1 MKRFA
6 IFPLF
11 ASFCSFG
18 STFQC
23 ESEFAWLK
31 STFENND
38 AGFQYSVENKGLDL
52 YSAHNSAILARVQ
65 SAKSE
70 AQCHTVLSDWLTFFR
85 KGHIGLVL
93 NTDGTE
99 EAVREP
105 AVHDFDLSAFKQ
117 YLESKSDE
125 TLEGIWQFSSYT
137 VALKKEGNVHKAYIV
152 ESTNPSWK
160 AGQVKF
166 ILNDPA
172 DSNTAKV
179 TFFMGDHS
187 ARQIDTMTLLGNNDV
202 VLGNS
207 FIVMSR
213 QEPREESSP
222 EIARY
227 VRLLTTNG
235 PLFEKISEN
244 TVLVRIPS
252 FDHAFKRDIDEV
264 IAKHLDT
271 ILKTENLIIDIRG
284 NGGGSDVSYASL
296 LPILYTNPIR
306 TVGMEYLSTELN
318 NSRMLGFLQNPHFS
332 EEEKQWAKDGYDI
345 LQQHIGSYINIDED
359 VTMETFDKIE
369 PLPKSI
375 GVLVDSSNGS
385 TAEQFLLAAKQ
396 SKKVKLF
403 GQTTAG
409 VLDIS
414 NMYQTDSPSGV
425 FTLHYSL
432 TKSLRIPHMA
442 IDGVGIQPDY
452 SIDGELPLYQ
462 WTSHTQKIL
471 EGM

>member
-1 MKRFA
+1 M
-6 IFPLF
+6 
-11 ASFCSFG
+11 
-18 STFQC
+18 
-23 ESEFAWLK
+23 
-31 STFENND
+31 
-38 AGFQYSVENKGLDL
+38 
-52 YSAHNSAILARVQ
+52 
-65 SAKSE
+65 
-70 AQCHTVLSDWLTFFR
+70 
-85 KGHIGLVL
+85 
-93 NTDGTE
+93 
-99 EAVREP
+99 
-105 AVHDFDLSAFKQ
+105 HDFDLSAFKQ
-117 YLESKSDE
+117 HLKSQRDE

-166 ILNDPA
+166 IVNDPE
-172 DSNTAKV
+172 DNNTAKV

-187 ARQIDTMTLLGNNDV
+187 ARQIDTMTLLGNNEV

-213 QEPREESSP
+213 EEPRQESSP
-222 EIARY
+222 EITRY
-227 VRLLTTNG
+227 VRLLSTKA
-235 PLFEKISEN
+235 PLFEKVSEN
-244 TVLVRIPS
+244 TVLVRIPA
-252 FDHAFKRDIDEV
+252 FDHAFKKDIDAV

-345 LQQHIGSYINIDED
+345 LNQHIGSYINIDED
-359 VTMETFDKIE
+359 VTVETFDKIE

-414 NMYQTDSPSGV
+414 NMYQTDSPSGT
-425 FTLHYSL
+425 FTLYYSL

-452 SIDGELPLYQ
+452 YIDGELPLYQ
-462 WTSHTQKIL
+462 WTSYTQKIL

>member
-38 AGFQYSVENKGLDL
+38 AGFQYSVEKKGQDL

-70 AQCHTVLSDWLTFFR
+70 AQCQTVLSDWLTFFR
-85 KGHIGLVL
+85 KGHVGLVL
-93 NTDGTE
+93 NTNGTE
-99 EAVREP
+99 GTLRESV
-105 AVHDFDLSAFKQ
+105 VHDFDLSAFKQ
-117 YLESKSDE
+117 YLKSKHDE

-187 ARQIDTMTLLGNNDV
+187 ARQIDTMTLLGNNEV

-213 QEPREESSP
+213 EEPRQESFP
-222 EIARY
+222 EITRY
-227 VRLLTTNG
+227 VRLLSTKA
-235 PLFEKISEN
+235 PLFEKVSEN
-244 TVLVRIPS
+244 TVLVRIPA
-252 FDHAFKRDIDEV
+252 FDHAFKKDIDAV

-271 ILKTENLIIDIRG
+271 ILNTENLIIDIRG

-345 LQQHIGSYINIDED
+345 LQQHIGSYINIEED
-359 VTMETFDKIE
+359 VTVETFDKIE
-369 PLPKSI
+369 PLPKNI

-414 NMYQTDSPSGV
+414 NMYQTDSPSGT
-425 FTLHYSL
+425 FTLYYSL

-452 SIDGELPLYQ
+452 YIDGELPLYQ
-462 WTSHTQKIL
+462 WTSYTQKIL

>member
-11 ASFCSFG
+11 ASFCTFG

-38 AGFQYSVENKGLDL
+38 AGFQYSVEKKGQDL

-85 KGHIGLVL
+85 KGHIGLAL
-93 NTDGTE
+93 NTNGSE
-99 EAVREP
+99 EAVRESV
-105 AVHDFDLSAFKQ
+105 VHDFDLSAFKQ
-117 YLESKSDE
+117 HLKSQRDE

-166 ILNDPA
+166 IVNDPE
-172 DSNTAKV
+172 DNNTAKV

-187 ARQIDTMTLLGNNDV
+187 ARQINNMMFLGNNHV

-213 QEPREESSP
+213 QEPRQESSP
-222 EIARY
+222 EVTRY
-227 VRLLTTNG
+227 VRLLSAKA
-235 PLFEKISEN
+235 PLFKRISEN

-252 FDHAFKRDIDEV
+252 FNHAFKKDIDAL
-264 IAKHLDT
+264 IAKHLDK

-284 NGGGSDVSYASL
+284 NGGGSDASYASL

-306 TVGMEYLSTELN
+306 TVGVEYLSTELN

-345 LQQHIGSYINIDED
+345 LQQHIGSYINIGED
-359 VTMETFDKIE
+359 VTVEKFDKIE

-375 GVLVDSSNGS
+375 GVFVDSSNGS

-414 NMYQTDSPSGV
+414 NMYKTDSPSGA

-452 SIDGELPLYQ
+452 YIDEEIPIYE
-462 WTSHTQKIL
+462 WTSYT
-471 EGM
+471 

>member
-1 MKRFA
+1 MH
-6 IFPLF
+6 
-11 ASFCSFG
+11 
-18 STFQC
+18 
-23 ESEFAWLK
+23 
-31 STFENND
+31 
-38 AGFQYSVENKGLDL
+38 DL
-52 YSAHNSAILARVQ
+52 
-65 SAKSE
+65 
-70 AQCHTVLSDWLTFFR
+70 
-85 KGHIGLVL
+85 
-93 NTDGTE
+93 
-99 EAVREP
+99 
-105 AVHDFDLSAFKQ
+105 DLSAFKQ
-117 YLESKSDE
+117 YLKSQRDE

-166 ILNDPA
+166 IVNDPE
-172 DSNTAKV
+172 DNNTAKV

-187 ARQIDTMTLLGNNDV
+187 ARQIDTMTLLGNNEV

-213 QEPREESSP
+213 EEPRQESSP
-222 EIARY
+222 EITRY
-227 VRLLTTNG
+227 VRLLSTKA

-244 TVLVRIPS
+244 TVLVRIPA
-252 FDHAFKRDIDEV
+252 FDHAFKKDIDAV

-345 LQQHIGSYINIDED
+345 LNQHIGSYINIDED
-359 VTMETFDKIE
+359 VTVETFDKIE

-414 NMYQTDSPSGV
+414 NMYQTDSPSGT
-425 FTLHYSL
+425 FTLYYSL

-452 SIDGELPLYQ
+452 YIDGELPLYQ
-462 WTSHTQKIL
+462 WTSYTQKVL

>member
-38 AGFQYSVENKGLDL
+38 AGFQYSVEKKGQDL

-85 KGHIGLVL
+85 KGHIGLAL
-93 NTDGTE
+93 NTNGSE
-99 EAVREP
+99 EAVRESV
-105 AVHDFDLSAFKQ
+105 VHDFDLSAFKQ
-117 YLESKSDE
+117 HLKSQRDE

-166 ILNDPA
+166 IVNDPE
-172 DSNTAKV
+172 DNNTAKV

-187 ARQIDTMTLLGNNDV
+187 ARQIDTITYLGNNEV

-213 QEPREESSP
+213 EEPRQESSP

-227 VRLLTTNG
+227 VRLLSTKA
-235 PLFEKISEN
+235 PLFEKVSEN
-244 TVLVRIPS
+244 TVLVRIPA
-252 FDHAFKRDIDEV
+252 FDHAFKKDIDAV

-332 EEEKQWAKDGYDI
+332 EEEKQWAKDGYNI
-345 LQQHIGSYINIDED
+345 LQQHIGSYINIEED
-359 VTMETFDKIE
+359 VTVETFDKIE
-369 PLPKSI
+369 PLPKNI

-414 NMYQTDSPSGV
+414 NMYQTDSPSGT
-425 FTLHYSL
+425 FTLYYSL

-452 SIDGELPLYQ
+452 YIDGELPLYQ
-462 WTSHTQKIL
+462 WTSYTQKIL

>member
-6 IFPLF
+6 ILPLF

-23 ESEFAWLK
+23 ESEFEWLK

-38 AGFQYSVENKGLDL
+38 AGFQYSVEKKGQDL
-52 YSAHNSAILARVQ
+52 YSAHNNAILARVQ
-65 SAKSE
+65 SAKNE
-70 AQCHTVLSDWLTFFR
+70 AQCHTVLIDWLKFFR
-85 KGHIGLVL
+85 KGHVGLGL
-93 NTDGTE
+93 NTNGTV
-99 EAVREP
+99 EATRESE
-105 AVHDFDLSAFKQ
+105 VHDFDLSSFKQ
-117 YLESKSDE
+117 YLKSKRDE

-137 VALKKEGNVHKAYIV
+137 VALKKEGKVHKAYIV
-152 ESTNPSWK
+152 ESTNPLWK

-187 ARQIDTMTLLGNNDV
+187 TRQIETITYLGNNEV

-213 QEPREESSP
+213 EEPRQESSP
-222 EIARY
+222 EITRY
-227 VRLLTTNG
+227 VRLLSTKA

-252 FDHAFKRDIDEV
+252 FDHALKKDIDAV
-264 IAKHLDT
+264 IAEHLDT

-284 NGGGSDVSYASL
+284 NGGGSDASYASL

-306 TVGMEYLSTELN
+306 TVGVEYLSTKLN
-318 NSRMLGFLQNPHFS
+318 NSRMLGFLQKPHFS

-345 LQQHIGSYINIDED
+345 LQQHIGSYINIGND
-359 VTMETFDKIE
+359 VTVSTFDKIE

-414 NMYQTDSPSGV
+414 NMYKTDSPSGT

-432 TKSLRIPHMA
+432 TRSLRIPHMA

-452 SIDGELPLYQ
+452 YIDSELPLYQ
-462 WTSHTQKIL
+462 WMSYTQKIL

>member
-38 AGFQYSVENKGLDL
+38 AGFQYSVEKKGQDL

-85 KGHIGLVL
+85 KGHIGLAL
-93 NTDGTE
+93 NTNGSE
-99 EAVREP
+99 EAVRESV
-105 AVHDFDLSAFKQ
+105 VHDFDLSAFKQ
-117 YLESKSDE
+117 HLKSQRDE

-187 ARQIDTMTLLGNNDV
+187 ARQIDTMTLLGNNEV

-213 QEPREESSP
+213 EEPRQESFP
-222 EIARY
+222 EITRY
-227 VRLLTTNG
+227 VRLLSTKA
-235 PLFEKISEN
+235 PLFEKVSEN
-244 TVLVRIPS
+244 TVLVRIPA
-252 FDHAFKRDIDEV
+252 FDHAFKKDIDAV

-271 ILKTENLIIDIRG
+271 ILNTENLIIDIRG

-345 LQQHIGSYINIDED
+345 LNQHIGSYINIDED
-359 VTMETFDKIE
+359 VTVETFDKIE

-414 NMYQTDSPSGV
+414 NMYQTDSPSGT
-425 FTLHYSL
+425 FTLYYSL

-452 SIDGELPLYQ
+452 YIDGELPLYQ
-462 WTSHTQKIL
+462 WTSYTQKIL

>member
-6 IFPLF
+6 ILPLF

-23 ESEFAWLK
+23 ESEFEWLK

-38 AGFQYSVENKGLDL
+38 AGFQYSVEKKGQDL
-52 YSAHNSAILARVQ
+52 YSAHNNAILARVQ
-65 SAKSE
+65 SAKNE
-70 AQCHTVLSDWLTFFR
+70 AQCHTVLIDWLKFFR
-85 KGHIGLVL
+85 KGHVGLGL
-93 NTDGTE
+93 NTNGTV
-99 EAVREP
+99 EATRESE
-105 AVHDFDLSAFKQ
+105 VHDFDLSSFKQ
-117 YLESKSDE
+117 YLKSKRDE

-137 VALKKEGNVHKAYIV
+137 VALKKEGNVHKAYIL

-187 ARQIDTMTLLGNNDV
+187 TRQIETITYLGNNEV

-213 QEPREESSP
+213 EEPRQESSP
-222 EIARY
+222 EITRY
-227 VRLLTTNG
+227 VRLLSTKA

-252 FDHAFKRDIDEV
+252 FDHALKKDIDAV
-264 IAKHLDT
+264 IAEHLDT

-284 NGGGSDVSYASL
+284 NGGGSDASYASL

-306 TVGMEYLSTELN
+306 TVGVEYLSTELN

-345 LQQHIGSYINIDED
+345 LQQHIGSYINIGED
-359 VTMETFDKIE
+359 VTVATFDKVE

-414 NMYQTDSPSGV
+414 NMYKTDSPSGV

-442 IDGVGIQPDY
+442 VDGVGIQPDY
-452 SIDGELPLYQ
+452 YIDEELPLYE
-462 WTSHTQKIL
+462 WTSFTRNVL
-471 EGM
+471 ETL

>member
-38 AGFQYSVENKGLDL
+38 AGFQYSVEKKGQDL
-52 YSAHNSAILARVQ
+52 YSAHNNAILARVQ
-65 SAKSE
+65 SAKNE
-70 AQCHTVLSDWLTFFR
+70 AQCQTVLSDWLTFFR
-85 KGHIGLVL
+85 KGHVGLVL
-93 NTDGTE
+93 NTNGSE
-99 EAVREP
+99 ETVRESV
-105 AVHDFDLSAFKQ
+105 VHDFDLSAFKQ
-117 YLESKSDE
+117 HLKSQRDE

-187 ARQIDTMTLLGNNDV
+187 ARQIDTMTLLGNNEV

-213 QEPREESSP
+213 EEPRQESFP
-222 EIARY
+222 EITRY
-227 VRLLTTNG
+227 VRLLSTKA
-235 PLFEKISEN
+235 PLFEKVSEN
-244 TVLVRIPS
+244 TVLVRIPA
-252 FDHAFKRDIDEV
+252 FDHAFKKDIDAV

-271 ILKTENLIIDIRG
+271 ILNTENLIIDIRG

-318 NSRMLGFLQNPHFS
+318 NSRMLGFLENPHFS

-345 LQQHIGSYINIDED
+345 LQQHIGSYINIDDD
-359 VTMETFDKIE
+359 VTVETFDKIE

-414 NMYQTDSPSGV
+414 NMYQTDSPSGTY
-425 FTLHYSL
+425 TLHYSL

-452 SIDGELPLYQ
+452 YIDGELPLYQ
-462 WTSHTQKIL
+462 WTSYTQKIL

>member
-1 MKRFA
+1 VKRFA
-6 IFPLF
+6 ILPLF

-23 ESEFAWLK
+23 ESEFEWLK

-38 AGFQYSVENKGLDL
+38 AGFQYSVEKKGQDL
-52 YSAHNSAILARVQ
+52 YSAHNNAILARVQ
-65 SAKSE
+65 SAKNE
-70 AQCHTVLSDWLTFFR
+70 AQCQTVLSDWLAFFR
-85 KGHIGLVL
+85 NGHIGLAL
-93 NTDGTE
+93 NTNNSNETVTE
-99 EAVREP
+99 SK
-105 AVHDFDLSAFKQ
+105 VHDFDLSAFKQ
-117 YLESKSDE
+117 HLETKSDE
-125 TLEGIWQFSSYT
+125 SLEGIWQFSSYT
-137 VALKKEGNVHKAYIV
+137 VALKKEGNVHEGYIV

-166 ILNDPA
+166 IVNDPEDDNA
-172 DSNTAKV
+172 AKV

-187 ARQIDTMTLLGNNDV
+187 ARQINNMMFLGNNHV

-213 QEPREESSP
+213 QEPRQESSP
-222 EIARY
+222 EVTRY
-227 VRLLTTNG
+227 VRLLSAKA
-235 PLFEKISEN
+235 PLFKRISEN

-252 FDHAFKRDIDEV
+252 FNHAFKKDIDAL
-264 IAKHLDT
+264 IAKHLDK

-284 NGGGSDVSYASL
+284 NGGGSDASYASL

-306 TVGMEYLSTELN
+306 TVGVEYLSTELN

-345 LQQHIGSYINIDED
+345 LQQHIGSYINIGED
-359 VTMETFDKIE
+359 VTVEKFDKIE

-375 GVLVDSSNGS
+375 GVFVDSSNGS

-414 NMYQTDSPSGV
+414 NMYKTDSPSGA

-452 SIDGELPLYQ
+452 YIDEEIPIYE
-462 WTSHTQKIL
+462 WTSYTQKIL

>member
-23 ESEFAWLK
+23 ESEFEWLK

-38 AGFQYSVENKGLDL
+38 AGFQYSVEKKGQDL
-52 YSAHNSAILARVQ
+52 YSAHNNAVLARVQ
-65 SAKSE
+65 SARNE
-70 AQCHTVLSDWLTFFR
+70 AQCQTVLSDWLTFFR
-85 KGHIGLVL
+85 KGHVGLVL
-93 NTDGTE
+93 NTNGTE
-99 EAVREP
+99 ETVRESV
-105 AVHDFDLSAFKQ
+105 VHDFDLSAFKQ
-117 YLESKSDE
+117 YLKSKRDE

-172 DSNTAKV
+172 DSNTANV

-187 ARQIDTMTLLGNNDV
+187 ARQIDTITYLGNNEV

-213 QEPREESSP
+213 EEPRQESSP
-222 EIARY
+222 EITRY
-227 VRLLTTNG
+227 VRLLSTKA

-244 TVLVRIPS
+244 TVLVRIPA
-252 FDHAFKRDIDEV
+252 FDHAFKKDIDAV
-264 IAKHLDT
+264 IAKNLDT

-284 NGGGSDVSYASL
+284 NGGGSDVSYAAL

-332 EEEKQWAKDGYDI
+332 EEEKQWAKGGYDI
-345 LQQHIGSYINIDED
+345 LQQHIGSYINIDDD
-359 VTMETFDKIE
+359 VTVETFDKIE

-414 NMYQTDSPSGV
+414 NMYQTDSPSGT

-452 SIDGELPLYQ
+452 YIDGELPLYQ
-462 WTSHTQKIL
+462 WTSYTQKVL

>member
-6 IFPLF
+6 IFLLF

-18 STFQC
+18 SSFQC
-23 ESEFAWLK
+23 ESEYAWLK

-38 AGFQYSVENKGLDL
+38 AGFQYTVENKGLDL

-65 SAKSE
+65 SAESE
-70 AQCHTVLSDWLTFFR
+70 VECHTMLRDWLTFFR
-85 KGHIGLVL
+85 KGHIGLGL
-93 NTDGTE
+93 NTNGSE
-99 EAVREP
+99 EAVRESE
-105 AVHDFDLSAFKQ
+105 VHDFDLSAFKQ
-117 YLESKSDE
+117 YLKSQRDE

-137 VALKKEGNVHKAYIV
+137 VALKKEGNVHKGYIV

-166 ILNDPA
+166 IFNDPE
-172 DSNTAKV
+172 DNNTARV
-179 TFFMGDHS
+179 TFFMGDHF
-187 ARQIDTMTLLGNNDV
+187 ARQIDTITYLGNNEV

-213 QEPREESSP
+213 QEPRQESSP
-222 EIARY
+222 EITRY
-227 VRLLTTNG
+227 VRLLSTKA

-244 TVLVRIPS
+244 TVLVRIPA
-252 FDHAFKRDIDEV
+252 FDHAFKKDIDAV

-306 TVGMEYLSTELN
+306 IVGMEYLSTELN
-318 NSRMLGFLQNPHFS
+318 NARMLGFLQNPHFS

-359 VTMETFDKIE
+359 VTVETFDKIE

-414 NMYQTDSPSGV
+414 NMYQTDSPSGT
-425 FTLHYSL
+425 FTLYYSL

-452 SIDGELPLYQ
+452 YIDGELPLYQ
-462 WTSHTQKIL
+462 WTSYTQKIL

>member
-6 IFPLF
+6 ILPLF

-23 ESEFAWLK
+23 ESEFDWLK

-38 AGFQYSVENKGLDL
+38 AGFQYSVEQKGLDF
-52 YSAHNSAILARVQ
+52 YSAHNNATLARIH
-65 SAKSE
+65 SAKSQ
-70 AQCHTVLSDWLTFFR
+70 AQCHTVLRDWLTFFR
-85 KGHIGLVL
+85 KGHIGLAL
-93 NTDGTE
+93 NTDGSE
-99 EAVREP
+99 VAVRESV
-105 AVHDFDLSAFKQ
+105 VHDFDLSAFKQ
-117 YLESKSDE
+117 HLKNQRDE

-137 VALKKEGNVHKAYIV
+137 VALKKEGNVYNGFII
-152 ESTNPSWK
+152 ESSNPSWK

-166 ILNDPA
+166 IVNDPE
-172 DSNTAKV
+172 DNKSAKV
-179 TFFMGDHS
+179 TFFMGDHT
-187 ARQIDTMTLLGNNDV
+187 ARQIDTMTLLGNNEL

-213 QEPREESSP
+213 QEPRQESSP
-222 EIARY
+222 EITRY
-227 VRLLTTNG
+227 VRLLSTKA

-244 TVLVRIPS
+244 TVLIRIPA
-252 FDHAFKRDIDEV
+252 FDHAFKKDIDAV

-345 LQQHIGSYINIDED
+345 LNQHIGSYINIDED
-359 VTMETFDKIE
+359 VTVETFDKIE

-414 NMYQTDSPSGV
+414 NMYQTDSPSGT
-425 FTLHYSL
+425 FTLYYSL

-452 SIDGELPLYQ
+452 YIDGELPLYQ
-462 WTSHTQKIL
+462 WTSYTQKIL

>member
-38 AGFQYSVENKGLDL
+38 AGFQYSVEKKGQDL

-85 KGHIGLVL
+85 KGHIGLAL
-93 NTDGTE
+93 NTNGSE
-99 EAVREP
+99 EAVRESV
-105 AVHDFDLSAFKQ
+105 VHDFDLSAFKQ
-117 YLESKSDE
+117 HLKSQRDE

-166 ILNDPA
+166 IVNDPE
-172 DSNTAKV
+172 DNNTAKV

-187 ARQIDTMTLLGNNDV
+187 ARQIDTMTLLGNNEV

-213 QEPREESSP
+213 EEPRQESFP
-222 EIARY
+222 EITRY
-227 VRLLTTNG
+227 VRLLSTKA
-235 PLFEKISEN
+235 PLFEKVSEN
-244 TVLVRIPS
+244 TVLVRIPA
-252 FDHAFKRDIDEV
+252 FDHAFKKDIDAV

-271 ILKTENLIIDIRG
+271 ILNTENLIIDIRG

-345 LQQHIGSYINIDED
+345 LNQHIGSYINIDED
-359 VTMETFDKIE
+359 VTVETFDKIE

-414 NMYQTDSPSGV
+414 NMYQTDSPSGT
-425 FTLHYSL
+425 FTLYYSL

-452 SIDGELPLYQ
+452 YIDGELPLYQ
-462 WTSHTQKIL
+462 WTSYTQKIL